1 MIIFSSIGGPGTGA
15 QGGEDAAKE
24 VQYDAKGKRDPF
36 VPLMGVKPGLVSGLF
51 GVESVDDIRLEGL
64 VFDPVSGSVA
74 IANGVVL
81 REKEIQEQVEVI
93 EIREDGVMF
102 RIKGEPA
109 FKPWGGGE

>member
-1 MIIFSSIGGPGTGA
+1 MGFAAGK
-15 QGGEDAAKE
+15 DATKE
-24 VQYDAKGKRDPF
+24 VQYDPKGRRDPF
-36 VPLMGVKPGLVSGLF
+36 VPLIGVKPGLISGLF

-81 REKEIQEQVEVI
+81 REKEIQDQVEVVQ
-93 EIREDGVMF
+93 IREDGVMF
-102 RIKGEPA
+102 RIKGELG